1 MLFPL
6 ILINCEEKKFFFLN
20 NIRALLISFCFV
32 LIDLINA
39 YKNVYSQKKSY
50 IIIITRIINMKR
62 DPESILRFVSLP
74 F

>member
-1 MLFPL
+1 M
-6 ILINCEEKKFFFLN
+6 
-20 NIRALLISFCFV
+20 